1 MLTAWLGG
9 LGTKLTE
16 NWAGKALSPA
26 SLFWLG
32 GLLALLL
39 GPGGDR
45 LRSDLEAAFNGAP
58 LALQVVALVAAAG
71 LIAASEQLSKGLALG
86 VTRLLE
92 GYWPRLA
99 SRPRGFLVGRVLAA
113 RKRDYERWEA
123 LNKDISEETDE
134 SLLEE
139 KHLQYND
146 VERLLHRV
154 PLGSGVMPTRF
165 GNVMR
170 AAETRIAGRYG
181 LDPIRCWP
189 TFWLLLPDLARTEIA
204 EARTAVDSRTQAWFW
219 AALFCLWTP
228 LLCTVMPITWWW
240 PWPMLLIGL
249 SIATIVY
256 YGWLLP
262 AATTYSELLD
272 TVFGLY
278 RAELYKAFG
287 QQMPAD
293 PDSQWA
299 AGESLTT
306 LIWRGL
312 LDAPDKKATRH
323 KNKKTALTGSND

>member
-16 NWAGKALSPA
+16 TWAGRALSPA

-32 GLLALLL
+32 GLSALLL

-45 LRSDLEAAFNGAP
+45 RRSDFEATFNGAP
-58 LALQVVALVAAAG
+58 LALQVVALVAAAA
-71 LIAASEQLSKGLALG
+71 LIAASEQVSKGLALG

-99 SRPRGFLVGRVLAA
+99 SRPRGFLVGRVVAA
-113 RKRDYERWEA
+113 RDRDHDRWVA
-123 LNKDISEETDE
+123 LNIEIAKETDE
-134 SLLEE
+134 GLSEE
-139 KHLQYND
+139 DRLKYND

-154 PLGSGVMPTRF
+154 PLESGVMPTRF

-170 AAETRIAGRYG
+170 AAEIRIAGRYG
-181 LDPIRCWP
+181 LDPVRCWP
-189 TFWLLLPDLARTEIA
+189 TFWLLLPELARTEIA
-204 EARTAVDSRTQAWFW
+204 DARAAVDARTQAWFW

-228 LLCTVMPITWWW
+228 LLCLAMPITWWW

-278 RAELYKAFG
+278 RGELYKAFD
-287 QQMPAD
+287 QPMPAD
-293 PDSQWA
+293 PDRQRA
-299 AGESLTT
+299 EGESLTA
-306 LIWRGL
+306 LIWRGQL
-312 LDAPDKKATRH
+312 GAPAKKATRH
-323 KNKKTALTGSND
+323 KNKKTPLTASNG

>member
-16 NWAGKALSPA
+16 NWAGKALSSA

-32 GLLALLL
+32 GLSALLL

-45 LRSDLEAAFNGAP
+45 RRSDLEAAFNGAP
-58 LALQVVALVAAAG
+58 LALQVVALVAAAA
-71 LIAASEQLSKGLALG
+71 LVAASEQVSKGLALG

-99 SRPRGFLVGRVLAA
+99 NGLRAFLVRRVVSA
-113 RKRDYERWEA
+113 RSRDYKRWEA
-123 LNKDISEETDE
+123 LNYAIREETDE

-139 KHLQYND
+139 RQLQYNE

-154 PLGSGVMPTRF
+154 PLESGVMPTRF

-189 TFWLLLPDLARTEIA
+189 TFWLLLPEVARTEIS
-204 EARTAVDSRTQAWFW
+204 EARAAVDSRTQAWLW

-228 LLCTVMPITWWW
+228 LLCLVMPITWWW

-249 SIATIVY
+249 SIAMIVY

-287 QQMPAD
+287 QPMPAD
-293 PDSQWA
+293 PDSQRV

-312 LDAPDKKATRH
+312 LDASDKKATRH
-323 KNKKTALTGSND
+323 KTKKPR